1 MALHCARQ
9 GLCPRVECS
18 CTQLHP
24 FLSYTFVV
32 ARSIRWIC
40 TCEGHDVVYIIL
52 QEPRTSVFRCAISN
66 ESTDRREGSHPL
78 KPPHSPFHESFSSVS
93 VAKRICAP
101 EVCNIISLNEA
112 HITHIGYSGTPTR
125 PAVMHQCSSNAVLFY
140 SFNHLC
146 DSCL

>member
-1 MALHCARQ
+1 MYFAAPSAMKALI
-9 GLCPRVECS
+9 VERD
-18 CTQLHP
+18 H
-24 FLSYTFVV
+24 
-32 ARSIRWIC
+32 
-40 TCEGHDVVYIIL
+40 IL
-52 QEPRTSVFRCAISN
+52 
-66 ESTDRREGSHPL
+66 L

-112 HITHIGYSGTPTR
+112 HITHIGYFGAPTR

-140 SFNHLC
+140 GFNHLC